1 MSLIVA
7 DRVRETATTTGT
19 GDFTLAGAVSGF
31 RRFSAVLTTND
42 ITYYWIWNRDVQS
55 EWEIGIGTYSASN
68 TLTRTSVI
76 ASSNANALVSF
87 SAGTKDVVIDRL
99 ESSIPHVDPGLC
111 GLRLSVS
118 STDPVP
124 DSTSGVKIWAVPYKG
139 NKISLYNGYRWQEA
153 RVTTP
158 PDLTAPASYFRL
170 FDIWGYL
177 DSNGALALEAT
188 SWDQRTGS
196 ITGATNASPIVIS
209 ATSHGLFAGDVVGIR
224 SVGGNTAP
232 NDQLWQVES
241 ATLTT
246 FTLASSAGNG
256 AYTSGGTWYSTPN
269 SRTTALA
276 TQDGVY
282 VKSGDATRKYLGTA
296 MTRESLTVIYEGPTP
311 STGRMLWNYYNRI
324 PRQCYAQET
333 ANTWNYTTAAF
344 RQSNYNVN
352 NRCLH
357 VVGVREDA
365 GQVTA
370 QSRASNGTGA
380 TIACGIG
387 WNQIGTNFAQIL
399 GGGAATAAQNTAAFW
414 QGIPVVGLNLFNWLE
429 LSQAVGTT
437 TWNGDGGL
445 TYWNMG
451 IQSCLPM

>member
-31 RRFSAVLTTND
+31 RRFSAILATND
-42 ITYYWIWNRDVQS
+42 VTYYWIWNRDVQT
-55 EWEIGIGTYSASN
+55 EWEIGLGTYSAAN
-68 TLTRTSVI
+68 TLTRTYVI
-76 ASSNANALVSF
+76 ASSNSNALVSF
-87 SAGTKDVVIDRL
+87 SAGTKDVVMDRP
-99 ESSIPHVDPGLC
+99 ETSISHVDPGLN

-118 STDPVP
+118 SSDPVP
-124 DSTSGVKIWAVPYKG
+124 DSTSGAKVWAVPYKG
-139 NKISLYNGYRWQEA
+139 NRISLYDGYRWKEA
-153 RVTTP
+153 KVTTA

-170 FDIWGYL
+170 FDIYGYL
-177 DSNGALALEAT
+177 DSNGLLALEAV
-188 SWDQRTGS
+188 SWNQNTGS
-196 ITGATNASPIVIS
+196 ITGATNATPIVIT
-209 ATSHGLFAGDVVGIR
+209 ATGHGLFAGDVVGIR
-224 SVGGNTAP
+224 SIVGNTAP

-256 AYTSGGTWYSTPN
+256 AYTSGGTWYSALN
-269 SRTTALA
+269 SRATALA

-282 VKSGDATRKYLGTA
+282 VKTGDATRKYLGTA
-296 MTRESLTVIYEGPTP
+296 MTKESLTTIYEGPT
-311 STGRMLWNYYNRI
+311 TGRMLWNYYNRV
-324 PRQCYAQET
+324 PRNGYAQET
-333 ANTWNYTTAAF
+333 ANTWNYTTATF
-344 RQSNYNVN
+344 RQANYNVN

-357 VVGVREDA
+357 VAGVREDV

-370 QSRASNGTGA
+370 QARASNGTGA

-387 WNQIGTNFAQIL
+387 WNQISTNFAQIL
-399 GGGAATAAQNTAAFW
+399 GGGAAATAQNTAAFW
-414 QGIPVVGLNLFNWLE
+414 QGIPVVGLNIFNWLE
-429 LSQAVGTT
+429 LSQAAGTT

-451 IQSCLPM
+451 IQSWLPG